1 MLRHRRLDRGDSLG
15 NIGDVGLYEAGL
27 GARSGEVG
35 GNVLAAFSVAPDEN
49 QGGTF
54 AGGGPSDAG
63 TETLSAA
70 ADQDHLP
77 RQEILHHIA
86 PVGATG
92 EAAPATATL
101 QHGLATAAGSRPS
114 RTSTTPVAA
123 AVNVAAVARRLSPIR
138 WGVRTTSGWSN
149 SGWCCGGS
157 GSNTWRPIPAIRRA
171 TSAWNA
177 ASLSMR
183 DPRPQLMRMAPGL
196 VRPSVSALI
205 RWWVSGVSG
214 RGRVMMSLRDNSSA
228 SESQLRSAGGSAT
241 GSWART
247 FIPRAA
253 P

>member
-1 MLRHRRLDRGDSLG
+1 MLRHRRLDRGDSLV

-35 GNVLAAFSVAPDEN
+35 GNVLAEFSVAPDED

-63 TETLSAA
+63 TDTLSAA

-77 RQEILHHIA
+77 RQEILHHTA

-92 EAAPATATL
+92 EVAPATAAL
-101 QHGLATAAGSRPS
+101 QHGLATAEGSRPS

-123 AVNVAAVARRLSPIR
+123 AVNVAAVACLLRPIR

-157 GSNTWRPIPAIRRA
+157 GSNTSSPIPAIRPA
-171 TSAWNA
+171 TNAWNA
-177 ASLSMR
+177 ASLSIR
-183 DPRPQLMRMAPGL
+183 DPRPQLMRIAPAL
-196 VRPSVSALI
+196 VRLSVSVSM

-214 RGRVMMSLRDNSSA
+214 RWRVMTSLRDRSSA
-228 SESQLRSAGGSAT
+228 SVPQRSSTGGSAT
-241 GSWART
+241 GS
-247 FIPRAA
+247 
-253 P
+253 